1 MDNAMRPSKI
11 YRIRPSQLKGEV
23 VVPPS
28 KSLAH
33 RAVICSA
40 LAGGDF
46 SRIKNIALSDDIKA
60 TIAGMEKLK
69 NVISQRLAAGSP
81 GKPAV
86 QEKLTRP
93 IEIDCNESGSTL
105 RFLIPIA
112 AALGGEYIFTGRGR
126 LVERPLGPYLDIFRN
141 LGIEYKTENGG
152 LPLYFKGK
160 LAAGTYELPGNISS
174 QFVSGLLFALPL
186 LDRDS
191 QIVIT
196 TELESAPYVDL
207 TTDTQ
212 IRFGISVCCEY
223 NEDGNL
229 CYYIKGRQRYK
240 DVEYTLEGDYSQA
253 AFWKVANYLGNEI
266 KITGLREDSCQGDK
280 EIVRIVEDFSRKN
293 SSGNEIIIDASQIP
307 DLVPIITVGA
317 VFFMGRTRIIKA
329 QRLRIKESDRLAAIT
344 EELSALGADIEEL
357 EDGLI
362 INGTGKL
369 RGGRV
374 KAHNDHRIAMSLAVA
389 ATRCEDYV
397 YLEGPECVEKS
408 YPDFWD
414 VYKRLGGA
422 VDEFNVG

>member
-86 QEKLTRP
+86 QEKLTGP

-174 QFVSGLLFALPL
+174 QFQSGCYSHFLCWTGTLNCYNYRAG
-186 LDRDS
+186 
-191 QIVIT
+191 VGT
-196 TELESAPYVDL
+196 YVDL

-240 DVEYTLEGDYSQA
+240 DVEYTLEGLFQA
-253 AFWKVANYLGNEI
+253 AF
-266 KITGLREDSCQGDK
+266 
-280 EIVRIVEDFSRKN
+280 
-293 SSGNEIIIDASQIP
+293 
-307 DLVPIITVGA
+307 
-317 VFFMGRTRIIKA
+317 
-329 QRLRIKESDRLAAIT
+329 
-344 EELSALGADIEEL
+344 
-357 EDGLI
+357 
-362 INGTGKL
+362 
-369 RGGRV
+369 
-374 KAHNDHRIAMSLAVA
+374 
-389 ATRCEDYV
+389 
-397 YLEGPECVEKS
+397 
-408 YPDFWD
+408 
-414 VYKRLGGA
+414 
-422 VDEFNVG
+422 